1 MKRKTKIF
9 LSASLALLATG
20 TGFAIF
26 AVRASLIAVDD
37 SYAQWDAALSIIS
50 YMERNAEAWPKDW
63 EAVHQGYL
71 SAKDLRGLGWDNL
84 QTRVDID
91 FSADPAELKKM
102 DLVQGEPPFQVIWL
116 RNGKQ
121 HHWSGAE
128 PNTLILEYL
137 KKNHTEQAGPGYP
150 PQGVGSP
157 DP

>member
-1 MKRKTKIF
+1 MKRKTKYI
-9 LSASLALLATG
+9 LITALALLAAG
-20 TGFAIF
+20 IGFAVF

-71 SAKDLRGLGWDNL
+71 SATDLRGLGWDNL

-91 FSADPAELKKM
+91 FAADPAELKKT
-102 DLVQGEPPFQVIWL
+102 DLPQGELPFRVIWL
-116 RNGKQ
+116 RNGKK

-137 KKNHTEQAGPGYP
+137 KKHTEQAGPGYP

>member
-9 LSASLALLATG
+9 LSASLLLLAAG
-20 TGFAIF
+20 IGFAIF

-37 SYAQWDAALSIIS
+37 SYAQWDAALAVIS
-50 YMERNAEAWPKDW
+50 YMERNAGTWPKDW
-63 EAVHQGYL
+63 DAVHQGYL
-71 SAKDLRGLGWDNL
+71 SATNLHGLGWDNL

-91 FSADPAELKKM
+91 FSADPAELRHM
-102 DLVQGEPPFQVIWL
+102 DLLQGEPPFQVIWL

-137 KKNHTEQAGPGYP
+137 KKNRTEQGGPEHP
-150 PQGVGSP
+150 PQGVGSA